1 MHHAFLRTD
10 PAQLR
15 ITRERAPESA
25 HVTFDRCER
34 ATDNE
39 RLKQSH
45 RRDAQVGASTNRKG
59 EAASFER
66 RMISKHSNVRRRI
79 VGIGVHR
86 IGAVERV
93 TRRKPKIDDFKAYD
107 ACVQHCA

>member
-1 MHHAFLRTD
+1 MDRSHAELVA
-10 PAQLR
+10 PAD
-15 ITRERAPESA
+15 RERHPVAA
-25 HVTFDRCER
+25 HPGGIR
-34 ATDNE
+34 AED
-39 RLKQSH
+39 
-45 RRDAQVGASTNRKG
+45 D
-59 EAASFER
+59 
-66 RMISKHSNVRRRI
+66 VRRRI